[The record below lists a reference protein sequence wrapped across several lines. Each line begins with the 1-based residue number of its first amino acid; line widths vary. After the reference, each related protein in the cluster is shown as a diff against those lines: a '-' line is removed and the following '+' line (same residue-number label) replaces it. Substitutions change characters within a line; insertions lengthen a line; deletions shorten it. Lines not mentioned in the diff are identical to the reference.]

1 VNVPIGIGAVIVGW
15 CALPKTLCGKH
26 PFDAVSA
33 VLSAV
38 SFGLL
43 IACID
48 AVGHGERPMLIAAE
62 ALGMLAAGYLL
73 VRRQAGSPAPLLP
86 IDLLRIPMFSLSAG
100 TSICSFTAHM
110 LALVSLPFFL
120 QSALGFTPVATGLLI
135 TPWPLAIAVAAPV
148 AGHLADRYP
157 AGLLGAAGLVVFAA
171 GLLALALIPA
181 HASATDII
189 WRMALAGVGFGL
201 FQSPNNRAMITS
213 APRERS
219 GGASGILGT
228 ARLLGQTTGAALV
241 ALIFA
246 RSAEHGETISLYV
259 AAGFAVLAA
268 AVSSLRL
275 LDRASLAAPRPL
287 RETETAI
294 GD

>member
-1 VNVPIGIGAVIVGW
+1 V
-15 CALPKTLCGKH
+15 
-26 PFDAVSA
+26 
-33 VLSAV
+33 
-38 SFGLL
+38 
-43 IACID
+43 
-48 AVGHGERPMLIAAE
+48 E
-62 ALGMLAAGYLL
+62 
-73 VRRQAGSPAPLLP
+73 
-86 IDLLRIPMFSLSAG
+86 
-100 TSICSFTAHM
+100 
-110 LALVSLPFFL
+110 
-120 QSALGFTPVATGLLI
+120 TGLLI

-148 AGHLADRYP
+148 AGYLADRYP
-157 AGLLGAAGLVVFAA
+157 AGLLGAAGLLVFAG

-181 HASATDII
+181 HPGTMDIV
-189 WRMALAGVGFGL
+189 WRMALAGAGFGL

-219 GGASGILGT
+219 GGASGMLGT

-246 RSAEHGETISLYV
+246 RSAEHGEAISLYA

-268 AVSSLRL
+268 GVSSLRL
-275 LDRASLAAPRPL
+275 LDRAGLAAPRPL